1 MQNFVFTQTL
11 IERLPHP
18 KTIIICFVIRVTIT
32 TLLCKLF
39 LGKNKKISRAI
50 KRGDTLILFLTLWF
64 TFHIICLIL
73 LTNINNELWLVNK
86 DEENIFFVPK
96 KVSWNRI
103 TAITSYRKLE

>member
-39 LGKNKKISRAI
+39 LDKNEKISRAI
-50 KRGDTLILFLTLWF
+50 KRDISSDKKGDTLILFLTPWF

-73 LTNINNELWLVNK
+73 LTNINDELQQ
-86 DEENIFFVPK
+86 EI
-96 KVSWNRI
+96 
-103 TAITSYRKLE
+103 